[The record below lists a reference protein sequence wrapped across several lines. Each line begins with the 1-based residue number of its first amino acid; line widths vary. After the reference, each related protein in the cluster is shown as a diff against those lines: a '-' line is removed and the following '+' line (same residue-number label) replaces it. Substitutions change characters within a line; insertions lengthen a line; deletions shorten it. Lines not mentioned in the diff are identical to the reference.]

1 MEKEYKKN
9 QEFDEFEEEFEEHGF
24 GSKVKGIFGSFMSF
38 IGFTSKE
45 EEEEDDSQEEQETPP
60 ILLKSNENKTVLSK
74 YGRNSE
80 LFESDE
86 KRPEKRHE
94 AQTMPKIVSIA
105 AEQKHEIVF
114 HFSRNVFDNEV
125 IADYLSQ
132 GKTCI
137 IRFSDEDMGD
147 FETSYNYL
155 LGAKRAMKGD
165 VKKIDD
171 FLYVFA
177 PNPSVVI
184 PASEKMNL
192 SYRKS
197 EEFHI
202 KIMDVANYHAK
213 QEIVQYIKAN
223 VPVIIRLENCQDV
236 EIENLILTR
245 RDLFEFVKGALYIND
260 SKIAKLY
267 DNVYLFSPKDVK
279 VMETKP
285 QKLVVNDKKVTGWDF

>member
-1 MEKEYKKN
+1 MEKEYRKN
-9 QEFDEFEEEFEEHGF
+9 QEFDEFEEEFEERGF
-24 GSKVKGIFGSFMSF
+24 GSKVKGVFGSVMNF

-45 EEEEDDSQEEQETPP
+45 DEDEDVSPEEEDTPP
-60 ILLKSNENKTVLSK
+60 ILLKSNESKLTTPK
-74 YGRNSE
+74 YGRNGE

-86 KRPEKRHE
+86 KRPEKRYE
-94 AQTMPKIVSIA
+94 NQAAPKIVSIA

-125 IADYLSQ
+125 IADYLAQ

-137 IRFSDEDMGD
+137 IRFADEDMGD

-171 FLYVFA
+171 FLYVFS
-177 PNPSVVI
+177 PNPSVVV
-184 PASEKMNL
+184 PATEKMNL
-192 SYRKS
+192 SYRKP
-197 EEFHI
+197 EEFHV
-202 KIMDVANYHAK
+202 KIIDVANYNSK
-213 QEIVQYIKAN
+213 QEVVQYIKAN
-223 VPVIIRLENCQDV
+223 VPVIIQLSNCEDV

-260 SKIAKLY
+260 SKIAKLD
-267 DNVYLFSPKDVK
+267 DNIYLFSPKDVK

-285 QKLVVNDKKVTGWDF
+285 QKVVVNDKKVTGWDF